1 MDIKGFWDAVLRQDA
16 DQIRDCFCMDAYIN
30 WHCTDEHFTVEE
42 YIRANCE
49 YPGEWDGEI
58 ERIETMRDLS
68 VVAVHVF
75 SCDRS
80 LSFHVV
86 SFIRTKDGKILSL
99 DEYWGDDGTAP
110 QWRVEKKIGCKIP
123 LTAKKFPSTALK

>member
-49 YPGEWDGEI
+49 YPGEWDGE
-58 ERIETMRDLS
+58 
-68 VVAVHVF
+68 
-75 SCDRS
+75 
-80 LSFHVV
+80 
-86 SFIRTKDGKILSL
+86 
-99 DEYWGDDGTAP
+99 DDGTTP
-110 QWRVEKKIGCKIP
+110 QWRLEKKIGCKIP
-123 LTAKKFPSTALK
+123 LTAKKFPSTALE